1 MQLYRPCTQ
10 EVSQRS
16 LVLARLSIAAH
27 VLEVSREFLK
37 DKCSLI
43 IKPLSD

>member
-1 MQLYRPCTQ
+1 MQLYRPCMQ
-10 EVSQRS
+10 EMSQCS
-16 LVLARLSIAAH
+16 LVLARLSITAH

-37 DKCSLI
+37 DKCSLV